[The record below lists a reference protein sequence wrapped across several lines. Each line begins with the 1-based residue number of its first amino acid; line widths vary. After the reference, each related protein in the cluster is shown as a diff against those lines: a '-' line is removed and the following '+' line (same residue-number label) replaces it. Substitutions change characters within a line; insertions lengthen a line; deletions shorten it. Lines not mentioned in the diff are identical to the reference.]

1 MKIFDFL
8 IKIALFWGP
17 SVFLGWYASQIT
29 AENRVRWLYNQH
41 VDLATELDFRHW
53 LFGKNTLHI
62 ETSQIQG
69 IPGFLDVQI
78 PGFKDQE
85 ILRKR
90 IELSNY
96 DELIPNMSNLVKN
109 RLHQET
115 FRSSIWFLADSRYDG
130 IFEFYIHNQISG

>member
-1 MKIFDFL
+1 MELWDSALKIIFL
-8 IKIALFWGP
+8 DTDC
-17 SVFLGWYASQIT
+17 LG
-29 AENRVRWLYNQH
+29 
-41 VDLATELDFRHW
+41 
-53 LFGKNTLHI
+53 KI

-69 IPGFLDVQI
+69 IPGFLDVHI

-115 FRSSIWFLADSRYDG
+115 FRSSI
-130 IFEFYIHNQISG
+130 

>member
-1 MKIFDFL
+1 MGFCI
-8 IKIALFWGP
+8 
-17 SVFLGWYASQIT
+17 
-29 AENRVRWLYNQH
+29 ENHIPW
-41 VDLATELDFRHW
+41 HW

-69 IPGFLDVQI
+69 IPGFLDVHI

-130 IFEFYIHNQISG
+130 IFEFYIHNEIPSSGKNTINLDIVEKKRQLEDFRNNGSLEFCIEN